1 MSFIDSPRRSATVRT
16 TSASQFLVLS
26 RNEFLRLVR
35 QDSALAT
42 KLMWRLLHHL
52 ARMVRNANAR
62 VLAGVTTLE
71 IDSIDLDLD
80 Q

>member
-1 MSFIDSPRRSATVRT
+1 V
-16 TSASQFLVLS
+16 
-26 RNEFLRLVR
+26 FLRLVR

-71 IDSIDLDLD
+71 IDSIDVDLE